1 MLRTDRLW
9 RQRDFSIFWLA
20 QTLSTA
26 GDSFSYVAIPLL
38 VLHATGSVTQMGLL
52 TGLTGAASILAG
64 IFAGVV
70 VDRVDRRRLLIAC
83 DVGRAMLYALVP
95 LAWVLGPQ
103 TWLLYLVMPLGGV
116 FGMLFQVAYVT
127 AVPNLVEPDRITEA
141 NGRLYASYAAASI
154 GGPMLAGVV
163 SGLFGP
169 TTAIAIDA
177 ASFAISGL
185 GLFLVRLVSDVT
197 SSEVTSSEV
206 TWSSLLVGARFLW
219 RQPVLRAL
227 TVLLSFLTFLT
238 LGLTDIFIYHLKH
251 DLAQPDSTVGYV
263 LACAALGTVIAALIV
278 APARRR
284 LGFGACWIGSYALV
298 GFVIAG
304 VGRSTSVPMIAA
316 LITLFA
322 FGTSTA
328 GICSMSLRQEVT
340 PDHLL
345 GRVTSA
351 FWTIHSALGPAGAA
365 ILTAAASRYGVGVV
379 SVLAGLACLAVVA
392 ASAFLT
398 PIRQPRPELSIVH
411 EQSG

>member
-1 MLRTDRLW
+1 MLTRPAPDALW
-9 RQRDFSIFWLA
+9 RNRDFGIFWLA

-38 VLHATGSVTQMGLL
+38 ILHATGSVTQMGLL
-52 TGLTGAASILAG
+52 TGLTGAASILTG

-95 LAWVLGPQ
+95 FAWVLGPQ
-103 TWLLYLVMPLGGV
+103 TWLLYLVMPLGGA
-116 FGMLFQVAYVT
+116 FGMLFQVGYVT

-154 GGPMLAGVV
+154 AGPMLAGVV
-163 SGLFGP
+163 SGLLGP
-169 TTAIAIDA
+169 TAAIAIDA
-177 ASFAISGL
+177 ASFAVSGL
-185 GLFLVRLVSDVT
+185 GLFLVRLVSHVT
-197 SSEVTSSEV
+197 SSGV

-219 RQPVLRAL
+219 RHPVLRAL

-284 LGFGACWIGSYALV
+284 LGFGACWIASYALV
-298 GFVIAG
+298 GVVIAG
-304 VGRSTSVPMIAA
+304 VGRSTSVPAIAA
-316 LITLFA
+316 LITAFA
-322 FGTSTA
+322 FGTSMA

-340 PDHLL
+340 PDYLL

-365 ILTAAASRYGVGVV
+365 ILTAAASRYGVGPVTAL
-379 SVLAGLACLAVVA
+379 SGLACLAVA
-392 ASAFLT
+392 ASAART
-398 PIRQPRPELSIVH
+398 PIRLP
-411 EQSG
+411 

>member
-1 MLRTDRLW
+1 VLTRPAPDALW
-9 RQRDFSIFWLA
+9 RNRDFGIFWLA

-38 VLHATGSVTQMGLL
+38 ILHATGSVTQMGLL
-52 TGLTGAASILAG
+52 TGLTGAASILTG

-95 LAWVLGPQ
+95 LAWLLGPQ
-103 TWLLYLVMPLGGV
+103 TWLLYLVMPLGGA
-116 FGMLFQVAYVT
+116 FGMLFQVGYVT

-154 GGPMLAGVV
+154 RGTKHAGVV

-169 TTAIAIDA
+169 TAAIAIDA
-177 ASFAISGL
+177 ASFAVSGL
-185 GLFLVRLVSDVT
+185 GLFLVRLVSHVT
-197 SSEVTSSEV
+197 SSGV

-219 RQPVLRAL
+219 RHPVLRAL

-263 LACAALGTVIAALIV
+263 LACAALGTVVAALIV

-304 VGRSTSVPMIAA
+304 VGRSTSVPVVAA
-316 LITLFA
+316 LITAFA

-340 PDHLL
+340 PDYLL

-365 ILTAAASRYGVGVV
+365 ILTAAASRYGVGPVTAL
-379 SVLAGLACLAVVA
+379 SGLACLAVA
-392 ASAFLT
+392 ASAALT
-398 PIRQPRPELSIVH
+398 PIRLP
-411 EQSG
+411 

>member
-1 MLRTDRLW
+1 
-9 RQRDFSIFWLA
+9 
-20 QTLSTA
+20 
-26 GDSFSYVAIPLL
+26 
-38 VLHATGSVTQMGLL
+38 
-52 TGLTGAASILAG
+52 
-64 IFAGVV
+64 
-70 VDRVDRRRLLIAC
+70 VDRRRLLIAC
-83 DVGRAMLYALVP
+83 DIGRAMLYALVP

-103 TWLLYLVMPLGGV
+103 TWLLYLVMPLGGA
-116 FGMLFQVAYVT
+116 FGMLFQVGYVT

-141 NGRLYASYAAASI
+141 NGRLYATYAAASI
-154 GGPMLAGVV
+154 GGPMLAGIV
-163 SGLFGP
+163 SGVFGP
-169 TTAIAIDA
+169 TAAIAIDA
-177 ASFAISGL
+177 ASFAVSGL
-185 GLFLVRLVSDVT
+185 GLFLVRLRRPVSASDASRSGVA
-197 SSEVTSSEV
+197 
-206 TWSSLLVGARFLW
+206 WSDLLVGARFLW
-219 RQPVLRAL
+219 RHPVLRAL

-304 VGRSTSVPMIAA
+304 IGRSTSVPMIAA
-316 LITLFA
+316 LITAFA

-340 PDHLL
+340 PDYLL

-365 ILTAAASRYGVGVV
+365 ILTAAASRYGVAAV
-379 SVLAGLACLAVVA
+379 SLLSAIACLAVA
-392 ASAFLT
+392 TSATLT
-398 PIRQPRPELSIVH
+398 PIRHPHPA
-411 EQSG
+411 